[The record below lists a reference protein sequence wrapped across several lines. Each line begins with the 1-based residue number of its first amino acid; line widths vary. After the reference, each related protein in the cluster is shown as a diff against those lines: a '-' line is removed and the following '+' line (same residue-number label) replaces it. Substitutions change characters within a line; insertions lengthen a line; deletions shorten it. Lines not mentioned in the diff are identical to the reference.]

1 MLKITFVCLGNIC
14 RSPMAELILKN
25 MLEKQGLSDKFE
37 ITSSATSNYETGN
50 PIYYLAQQILSKHS
64 INGSHTAKRISK
76 QELASSDFILVM
88 DSENYHK
95 VFKLCDFTSNPRDV
109 ADPWYTRDFETTYND
124 ILDGCTSFFEY
135 LKSNNFLK

>member
-50 PIYYLAQQILSKHS
+50 PNS
-64 INGSHTAKRISK
+64 IKT
-76 QELASSDFILVM
+76 Q
-88 DSENYHK
+88 Y
-95 VFKLCDFTSNPRDV
+95 
-109 ADPWYTRDFETTYND
+109 
-124 ILDGCTSFFEY
+124 
-135 LKSNNFLK
+135 